1 METDKKCC
9 GTCKYART
17 DDFGDWMCVNSCSDY
32 CADWIEYAY
41 TCPEWEKRKNAQMD
55 FNNCEC
61 IGYTL
66 SLIHI

>member
-32 CADWIEYAY
+32 CADWIEYAH
-41 TCPEWEKRKNAQMD
+41 TCSEWEKRKNA
-55 FNNCEC
+55 
-61 IGYTL
+61 
-66 SLIHI
+66 